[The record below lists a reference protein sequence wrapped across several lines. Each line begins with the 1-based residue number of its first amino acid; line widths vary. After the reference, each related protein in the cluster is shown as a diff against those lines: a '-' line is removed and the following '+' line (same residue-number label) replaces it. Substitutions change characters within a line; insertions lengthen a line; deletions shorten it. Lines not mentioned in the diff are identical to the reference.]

1 MERKTIKDFPEY
13 SVGCDGTI
21 WRDKENKRRCR
32 NPMRKLK
39 DFIHNG
45 CRYININL

>member
-21 WRDKENKRRCR
+21 WSDKENKRRCR

-39 DFIHNG
+39 GLSIMDIV
-45 CRYININL
+45 ILIW